1 MFLLVDVVL
10 WEENGRQ
17 GGLILNIT
25 FVSIWLYV
33 KFKLIIKA
41 KYRTINGDTRPKVS
55 LTCESMLEL
64 ATAIR
69 IRVIHCMHTIFALC
83 LRLKSYHFPLFST
96 SLFSFPINF
105 IPMVFYVTPQV
116 EIWSPLLHSQQ
127 YKAFRNIITTSELL
141 EKEKWQTLKYAIH
154 MEKDAIW
161 KSCRK
166 GRRK

>member
-1 MFLLVDVVL
+1 MWNKNV
-10 WEENGRQ
+10 
-17 GGLILNIT
+17 
-25 FVSIWLYV
+25 FVSRCCFVRRKWKAGWANFKYYV
-33 KFKLIIKA
+33 CKYLIVCEIQANHQSKISYIKRR
-41 KYRTINGDTRPKVS
+41 YPSKVS

-69 IRVIHCMHTIFALC
+69 IRVIHCMHTIFAPC

-141 EKEKWQTLKYAIH
+141 EKEK
-154 MEKDAIW
+154 
-161 KSCRK
+161 
-166 GRRK
+166 